1 MPQHK
6 DIHLRDPFVLPCNG
20 VYYLYVSRGATA
32 WGMGGGLDV
41 YRGVDLENWEGLF
54 SVFEHDGVFGADRHC
69 RAPEVQ
75 GWRGRFYMFASFK
88 NAYVH
93 RGTAVLAAGTPM
105 GPFEPWSDGCVTP
118 GEWECLDGA
127 FCVSR
132 DGRPYMA
139 FCHKWVQAGNGEVL
153 AAPLSEDLKKTVGAP
168 SFCLLQ
174 RMRSGALSK
183 RTKPAQGAMRPTALS
198 SGVPA
203 RGVWNACGPAFRETN
218 IRKESQY
225 PKTGRSTAAFGSC
238 LRLLTGTE
246 GTRRC
251 SMLLTAAS

>member
-20 VYYLYVSRGATA
+20 VYYLYGSRGATA

-69 RAPEVQ
+69 WAPEVQ

-93 RGTAVLAAGTPM
+93 RGTAVLAADTPM

-127 FCVSR
+127 FYVSR

-139 FCHKWVQAGNGEVL
+139 FCHEWVQAGNGEVL

-203 RGVWNACGPAFRETN
+203 RVV
-218 IRKESQY
+218 
-225 PKTGRSTAAFGSC
+225 
-238 LRLLTGTE
+238 
-246 GTRRC
+246 
-251 SMLLTAAS
+251 